1 MGIKSLGAAL
11 KNAVDRRIE
20 NEARAQRGTIS
31 NGRLQV
37 GAKSYPFTTAVDV
50 GAHNGSRVWAQLS
63 KSGKAIIVGD

>member
-11 KNAVDRRIE
+11 KDAVDKRIE

-50 GAHNGSRVWAQLS
+50 GAYNGSKVWAQLS
-63 KSGKAIIVGD
+63 KNGKAVIIGD